1 MKPSAIVCAGAALG
15 NHQQLH
21 IAAGKGSLFLKLPV
35 VPIMVGMNL
44 ARDPENAEDANSA
57 K

>member
-21 IAAGKGSLFLKLPV
+21 IAAGRGSLFLKLPV